1 MTAAQWK
8 FALYGGAALVAWW
21 LTAKR
26 KDPTGDVEL
35 GVPTVN
41 GIYGADTYYSD
52 HYVAGG
58 GGPAQ
63 PAIPP
68 VNPAVDARMR
78 YLIDQSN
85 ALIADP
91 QGLGDEEP

>member
-1 MTAAQWK
+1 MTALQWK
-8 FALYGGAALVAWW
+8 VALYGGAALAAYL
-21 LTAKR
+21 LTRR

-35 GVPTVN
+35 GVPTLN
-41 GIYGADTYYSD
+41 GIYGADTYYSE

-68 VNPAVDARMR
+68 VNPAVDPRMR
-78 YLIDQSN
+78 ELIDQSN
-85 ALIADP
+85 AAIAA
-91 QGLGDEEP
+91 EE